1 MSIASALP
9 LLTLIAQGGDLSSP
23 RPSIGDPAPA
33 LAVDD
38 VDGRPIAP
46 PALTGHITVVDFF
59 ATWCQP
65 CRQAHKDLAALAQT
79 FGGDVTVLLV
89 DVAEEPPTVRRF
101 LSATAAPKM
110 ATARVVLD
118 RNGANAQRW
127 GQDRF
132 PTTFIVDG
140 AGIVR
145 HINRGWGAGYQARMA
160 RWLRAMIDAQRN
172 GAGSAAKP

>member
-1 MSIASALP
+1 MSIAAALP

-23 RPSIGDPAPA
+23 RPSIGDAAPQ

-38 VDGRPIAP
+38 VDGRPIAA

-65 CRQAHKDLAALAQT
+65 CKQAHKDLAVLAQS
-79 FGGDVTVLLV
+79 FGDAVTVLLV
-89 DVAEEPPTVRRF
+89 DVAEEPPTVKRF
-101 LSATAAPKM
+101 LAASPALKG
-110 ATARVVLD
+110 ARVVLD

-132 PTTFIVDG
+132 PTTFVVDG
-140 AGIVR
+140 AGVVR
-145 HINRGWGAGYQARMA
+145 HINRGWGPGYQARMA
-160 RWLRAMIDAQRN
+160 RWIAAMLDAQRS
-172 GAGSAAKP
+172 GAATQR